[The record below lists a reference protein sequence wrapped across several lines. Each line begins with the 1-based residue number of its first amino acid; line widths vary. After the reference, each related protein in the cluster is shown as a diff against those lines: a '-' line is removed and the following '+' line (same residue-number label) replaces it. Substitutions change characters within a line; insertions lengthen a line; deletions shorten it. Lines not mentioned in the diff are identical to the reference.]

1 MQVKLCNKKKI
12 KLTLIFLSIGLAVF
26 LSSCA
31 FESDSKANDSSLGT
45 MGSYSAV
52 NLPRSAKYNVQLGLG
67 YLEQGDVERA
77 KDKLLKAI
85 NQAPRMPEAHYNLAH
100 FYYLIGEYEMAD
112 QHFKQAIDYSQ
123 DSGNNPGVLG
133 TARNN
138 YGVFL
143 CQTKKYQEAEQQF
156 LMAIDDSSYIDTA
169 SAYENAGLCAQ
180 QAGNKQLAH
189 NYFDKAIKQNPLSS
203 KSLIELSEY
212 SLENRDYAK
221 AKTYMQRYNQIA
233 SINKRSL
240 LINLKLA
247 KALGDKSEINN
258 LNAIMKKQFPDIKEQ
273 VNNLNNQKNMQI
285 SKNKTIKYNE
295 IGKLNKIA

>member
-1 MQVKLCNKKKI
+1 MQVVLCNKIKIKI
-12 KLTLIFLSIGLAVF
+12 KLTLVLLIISCIAF

-31 FESDSKANDSSLGT
+31 LDSESRSNDNSSGVK
-45 MGSYSAV
+45 GAYGAV

-100 FYYLIGEYEMAD
+100 FYYLIDEYEMAD
-112 QHFKQAIDYSQ
+112 QHFRLAIDYAQ
-123 DSGNNPGVLG
+123 DSGNNASVLG

-143 CQTKKYQEAEQQF
+143 CQTKKYKEAEQQF
-156 LMAIDDSSYIDTA
+156 FLAIDDSNYIDTA

-180 QAGNKQLAH
+180 QAGNKQLAY
-189 NYFDKAIKQNPLSS
+189 NYFDKAVKQNPLSS

-212 SLENRDYAK
+212 SLEQKDYVK

-233 SINKRSL
+233 SANKRSL

-247 KALGDKSEINN
+247 KALGDQSEINN
-258 LNAIMKKQFPDIKEQ
+258 LNAIIKKQFPELKSAS
-273 VNNLNNQKNMQI
+273 N
-285 SKNKTIKYNE
+285 SKTIKYSE
-295 IGKLNKIA
+295 IGKLNKIT